1 MPQKH
6 SPTEAPAGP
15 VPPAGGARLAETL
28 VLLTR
33 DESLIEALA
42 SVVAADTLMVVA
54 DEAALA
60 HQLMNGHA
68 GVAFIDAGAG
78 QFQPG
83 VTAQLA
89 QRLHNQLPD
98 VVLVVTGDGAAQSEL
113 AALVADGTIY
123 RFVHK
128 PVSAQRVKLFVDAAW
143 RKRDGTSGASG
154 VFPAL
159 NISQPP
165 PSAPTPAKI
174 PKLPTSAIAAGVAAI
189 GAAVAWFVL
198 HSNSPKIAGTPAPA
212 AAPSA
217 VHRTA
222 PAPVAPAPVVAPDS
236 APTGAA
242 ADLDRLATAAEQALL
257 AGNLAEATR
266 LTDAARAVDPDHV
279 RVKFLTTQ
287 IAREQ
292 ARENARRRLAEM
304 ADAAPQPPHAAA
316 AKSPPAV
323 SVPSASPAVPTP
335 ASSTAAAAPAPA
347 AAASSPNVA
356 VNAATG
362 VSNAS
367 SPAAASAP
375 SSTPPVSEAKDHNSV
390 AAVILQRIHSVDP
403 VFPEEARERD
413 LTGYVDLEFTVRWDG
428 VVEDVTVLKSQPLG
442 IFDQAAVAAVKQ
454 WRYRPVQRNG
464 VPVNEHARLRLNF
477 AYK

>member
-6 SPTEAPAGP
+6 SSTEAPAGP
-15 VPPAGGARLAETL
+15 APPAGGVRLAENL

-42 SVVAADTLMVVA
+42 SVVPPESLIVVA
-54 DEAALA
+54 DEAALGN
-60 HQLMNGHA
+60 QLLHGHA
-68 GVAFIDAGAG
+68 GVAFIDTGVA

-83 VTAQLA
+83 AAAQLA

-143 RKRDGTSGASG
+143 RKRDGISGASG
-154 VFPAL
+154 IFPAL
-159 NISQPP
+159 NISQSP
-165 PSAPTPAKI
+165 PSAPTPAK
-174 PKLPTSAIAAGVAAI
+174 LPRPPTWAIAAGVAAI
-189 GAAVAWFVL
+189 GAAVAWFAL
-198 HSNSPKIAGTPAPA
+198 HSNSPKLAPPPPA

-222 PAPVAPAPVVAPDS
+222 PTPVAAAPVVAPAS
-236 APTGAA
+236 APAGTA

-292 ARENARRRLAEM
+292 ARANARRRLEEI
-304 ADAAPQPPHAAA
+304 ADAEPQKPHTAATV
-316 AKSPPAV
+316 PAT
-323 SVPSASPAVPTP
+323 PSVPTP
-335 ASSTAAAAPAPA
+335 ASAAAAAPAPA
-347 AAASSPNVA
+347 TAAAGSAPTA
-356 VNAATG
+356 VSATTAPGVDIAGSQAAT
-362 VSNAS
+362 
-367 SPAAASAP
+367 SAP

-390 AAVILQRIHSVDP
+390 AAVTLQKIYSVDP
-403 VFPEEARERD
+403 VFPDIARERD

-428 VVEDVTVLKSQPLG
+428 IVEDVTVLKSQPSG

-454 WRYRPVQRNG
+454 WRYRPIQRNG